1 MSLELWLGAVVAL
14 FILIYLLAVL
24 ARPERY

>member
-1 MSLELWLGAVVAL
+1 MPTDLVLGAITAL
-14 FILIYLLAVL
+14 FILDYLLAVL